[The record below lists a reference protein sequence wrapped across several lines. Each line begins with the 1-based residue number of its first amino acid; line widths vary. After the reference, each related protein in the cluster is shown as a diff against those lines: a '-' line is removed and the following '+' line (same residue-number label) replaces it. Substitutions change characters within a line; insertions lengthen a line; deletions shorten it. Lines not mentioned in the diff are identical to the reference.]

1 MAGVIA
7 CLAMIVAFAAL
18 WIAAEGMRR
27 ASSQTEDFLKAHVQG
42 IRMTMTEYAKTLQA
56 MDGRLQVLEKQAQA
70 FKQGQAKARET
81 LLALERRT
89 RETKAA
95 PPEGEQRDVA

>member
-1 MAGVIA
+1 MAAVIA
-7 CLAMIVAFAAL
+7 SLAMIVAFAAL

-27 ASSQTEDFLKAHVQG
+27 ASSQTENFLKAHVQG

-56 MDGRLQVLEKQAQA
+56 MNSRLQTLEKQAQA
-70 FKQGQAKARET
+70 FKQGQAKARDT

-89 RETKAA
+89 REMQAA
-95 PPEGEQRDVA
+95 PPEGKQRDVA